1 MLYNDNPVWIANHH
15 ATLNQAV
22 FDAYGWPEDPADLDD
37 DTILER
43 LLELNLSREPA

>member
-1 MLYNDNPVWIANHH
+1 MPRSIQLHSDVAAFTLYN
-15 ATLNQAV
+15 
-22 FDAYGWPEDPADLDD
+22 WPENPKDLDD